1 MNTLAIA
8 DMPIIER
15 PREKMLR
22 YGPGKLTETELLSI
36 VIGTGTRDMGVMELA
51 GSIINHFGKDG
62 LPAAR
67 CADLS
72 IYNGTGP
79 ARACRIAAVF
89 ELSRRFLQEKKNSI
103 YLKPEDIWA
112 QMGDIRDAKKE
123 HFVTFYLDTRNQ
135 EIKRE
140 IISIGTLNL
149 SLVHP
154 REVFEPAVRNLAAGI
169 IVAHNH
175 PSGYAEPSK
184 EDIDTTRRLAQA
196 GKLLGISLIDH
207 VIVCRDSF
215 SSMKEKGFI

>member
-1 MNTLAIA
+1 MNITAIA
-8 DMPIIER
+8 DMPVIER

-36 VIGTGTRDMGVMELA
+36 IIGTGTRNMGVMALA
-51 GSIINHFGKDG
+51 GSIINHFGKAG
-62 LPAAR
+62 LPVAG

-79 ARACRIAAVF
+79 ARACRIAAIF
-89 ELSRRFLQEKKNSI
+89 ELGRRFLQAKKNSI
-103 YLKPEDIWA
+103 YLKPEDIWV
-112 QMGDIRDAKKE
+112 QMRDIRDAKKE

-154 REVFEPAVRNLAAGI
+154 REVFEPAVKNLAAGI

-175 PSGYAEPSK
+175 PSGCPDPSE
-184 EDIDTTRRLAQA
+184 EDISSTRRLVQA
-196 GKLLGISLIDH
+196 GKLLGINLIDH
-207 VIVCRDSF
+207 IIVCRDTF